1 MPIFHRNPL
10 TIEPCDSWFY
20 GGLIQISLGY
30 TPVEGRLHTCYAPVR
45 RSSAESKLSLL
56 PLDLHVLGLPLAFI
70 LSQDQTLHCKSL
82 KIDSQSRLTLVG
94 LSHHFKELLSEPV
107 PLDLNITPKRGD
119 KDTSLS
125 NPHKLQP
132 LLFSL
137 SSVLAAAPCVQSGG
151 KCRADSYTGKPLPI
165 FFSIPRNEPVIREQ
179 QAPDFTG
186 GPARIARRGPTG

>member
-1 MPIFHRNPL
+1 MGRMPIFHRNPL

-82 KIDSQSRLTLVG
+82 NLYSQSRLTLVG
-94 LSHHFKELLSEPV
+94 LSHHFKELLSE
-107 PLDLNITPKRGD
+107 
-119 KDTSLS
+119 
-125 NPHKLQP
+125 
-132 LLFSL
+132 
-137 SSVLAAAPCVQSGG
+137 
-151 KCRADSYTGKPLPI
+151 
-165 FFSIPRNEPVIREQ
+165 
-179 QAPDFTG
+179 
-186 GPARIARRGPTG
+186 

>member
-1 MPIFHRNPL
+1 MGRMPIFHRNPL

-82 KIDSQSRLTLVG
+82 KIDSQSKLTLVG
-94 LSHHFKELLSEPV
+94 LSHHFKELLSEQCPSA
-107 PLDLNITPKRGD
+107 LNVYPKTGRQRYFTFQSVQASLSFFFLLLVACSGALRSKRG
-119 KDTSLS
+119 
-125 NPHKLQP
+125 QM
-132 LLFSL
+132 
-137 SSVLAAAPCVQSGG
+137 
-151 KCRADSYTGKPLPI
+151 
-165 FFSIPRNEPVIREQ
+165 
-179 QAPDFTG
+179 
-186 GPARIARRGPTG
+186 